1 MPGGVGVFLASG
13 RARCGGGGFR
23 FCWMF
28 CIELWTLMR
37 AVSMG
42 STTSGGKTGLVS
54 IDPGTGP
61 FHVFSISSILRRT
74 GWSTLAYDSMKVLY
88 SLGAT
93 YSVYGV
99 PTFLTM
105 ASNTY
110 NDASF
115 L

>member
-1 MPGGVGVFLASG
+1 
-13 RARCGGGGFR
+13 
-23 FCWMF
+23 
-28 CIELWTLMR
+28 
-37 AVSMG
+37 MG

-54 IDPGTGP
+54 KDPGTGP

-74 GWSTLAYDSMKVLY
+74 GWSTLAYDSMKVEY

-93 YSVYGV
+93 YRVYGV
-99 PTFLTM
+99 PTFLTI

-115 L
+115 FWGAV

>member
-1 MPGGVGVFLASG
+1 
-13 RARCGGGGFR
+13 
-23 FCWMF
+23 
-28 CIELWTLMR
+28 
-37 AVSMG
+37 MG

-99 PTFLTM
+99 PTFLIM
-105 ASNTY
+105 ASSTY
-110 NDASF
+110 NEASF
-115 L
+115 LCGAVCHRS

>member
-1 MPGGVGVFLASG
+1 
-13 RARCGGGGFR
+13 
-23 FCWMF
+23 
-28 CIELWTLMR
+28 MR
-37 AVSMG
+37 AVSIG
-42 STTSGGKTGLVS
+42 STTSRGKTGFVS

-74 GWSTLAYDSMKVLY
+74 GWSTRAYDSIKVLY

-99 PTFLTM
+99 PTFLIM

-115 L
+115 LWGAVYHRR